1 MILCCM
7 MIAHVINW
15 CYVHFGMIFNN
26 SVICLLT
33 VLVSCIHFIFYYYGT
48 YIMYCHYLLALWIEK
63 RSHKTYQYMYKCIMD
78 LRVTRLIIIFSSPM
92 LKGSSELSDCFLS
105 STHLSISFCLPVNY
119 LKTFLT
125 TSPEPHGQF
134 QANLAQNI
142 LREAD

>member
-1 MILCCM
+1 
-7 MIAHVINW
+7 
-15 CYVHFGMIFNN
+15 
-26 SVICLLT
+26 
-33 VLVSCIHFIFYYYGT
+33 
-48 YIMYCHYLLALWIEK
+48 
-63 RSHKTYQYMYKCIMD
+63 MYKCIMD

-142 LREAD
+142 LREAVCKNERPCPLSKGDAKKLLYCFFFLNLLKSHFVFRKALTFVEASLCGVDLRCNGKI